1 LPTEEKCSRNK
12 ITSQENFHETI
23 AHEETIVHEKTFC
36 NMKSNYQKPTTEVIA
51 IKMESHLTAI
61 STPHDLD
68 TNQAQENGNAG
79 YAASRYMRQSIWDS
93 NE

>member
-1 LPTEEKCSRNK
+1 M
-12 ITSQENFHETI
+12 
-23 AHEETIVHEKTFC
+23 HEKTFC

-61 STPHDLD
+61 STPQYANDLD
-68 TNQAQENGNAG
+68 TTQAQENGNAG

>member
-1 LPTEEKCSRNK
+1 MHK
-12 ITSQENFHETI
+12 
-23 AHEETIVHEKTFC
+23 KTFC

-61 STPHDLD
+61 SNPQGANDLD
-68 TNQAQENGNAG
+68 TNQARENGNAG

>member
-1 LPTEEKCSRNK
+1 M
-12 ITSQENFHETI
+12 
-23 AHEETIVHEKTFC
+23 HEKTFC

-61 STPHDLD
+61 SIPQDLD
-68 TNQAQENGNAG
+68 TNQARENGNAD

>member
-1 LPTEEKCSRNK
+1 
-12 ITSQENFHETI
+12 
-23 AHEETIVHEKTFC
+23 
-36 NMKSNYQKPTTEVIA
+36 MKSNYQKPTTEVIA

-61 STPHDLD
+61 STPDANDLD
-68 TNQAQENGNAG
+68 TNQAHENGNAG